1 MKKYHACGNDCCLY
15 YDNLEFAEECPS
27 CGISRWKDQRRKI
40 LWKTLIYFPIIHH
53 MAEMYSNLSNVMWH
67 GRMVYD
73 VSRSGPDRNICVR
86 GTILWT
92 LHDLASEKT
101 LNQKLLNQRVR

>member
-1 MKKYHACGNDCCLY
+1 MN
-15 YDNLEFAEECPS
+15 
-27 CGISRWKDQRRKI
+27 I
-40 LWKTLIYFPIIHH
+40 
-53 MAEMYSNLSNVMWH
+53 MWR

-86 GTILWT
+86 GIILWT
-92 LHDLASEKT
+92 LHDLAGEKT